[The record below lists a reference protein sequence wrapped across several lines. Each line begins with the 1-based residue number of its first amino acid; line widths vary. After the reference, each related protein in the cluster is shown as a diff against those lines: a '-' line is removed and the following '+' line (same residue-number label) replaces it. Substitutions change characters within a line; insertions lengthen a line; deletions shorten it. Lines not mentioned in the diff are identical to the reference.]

1 MQNFIFYERIEPKKK
16 PVNERIKNFSEI
28 YEIYNP
34 NEAATQADRC
44 VQCGDPYCHNACP
57 LHNFIPHWLKTVA
70 EKDIELAFRISNES
84 SPFPEIMG
92 RVCPQDR
99 LCEGACTLNEGY
111 GAITIGAIETY
122 ISEEGFKR
130 GLRPEFE
137 EKKTGKKVAIIGS
150 GPAGLS
156 CATFLL
162 RHGIE
167 PHVYERADRAGGLM
181 TYGIPNFKLDKRVVQ
196 RRIEWLKEA
205 GMQLSLGVEVGKDL
219 DFGEL
224 LDNYDAVFIGIGAT
238 KPRKANIPGE
248 DAKGAMM
255 AMDFLVNIQKKLFGD
270 PYDKDKE
277 VKEKSVVVIGGG
289 DTAMDCV
296 RTAIREG
303 AKKAV
308 CVYRRD
314 EQSMPGSRKEVKNA
328 KEEGAEFVYNAAPT
342 RVLTDDEGRVVGVEF
357 VKTISTVD
365 KSGKRK
371 LEIVKN
377 SEFTMEAD
385 VVIFALGFENT
396 PLEFLAQHGIE
407 TNEWGA
413 IKVNE
418 AYETTKPG
426 VFAGGDCYRGA
437 HLVVT
442 AAYDGRE
449 AAKSIV
455 YKVLG

>member
-1 MQNFIFYERIEPKKK
+1 MQNFIFNERIEPKKRA
-16 PVNERIKNFSEI
+16 VNERIKDFREI

-70 EKDIELAFRISNES
+70 EKDLEFAFKISNES

-111 GAITIGAIETY
+111 GAITIGAIETF

-137 EKKTGKKVAIIGS
+137 EKLSGKVAIIGS

-156 CATFLL
+156 CATYLL
-162 RHGIE
+162 RAGIE
-167 PHVYERADRAGGLM
+167 PHVFERADRAGGLM
-181 TYGIPNFKLDKRVVQ
+181 MYGIPNFKLDKKVVQ
-196 RRIEWLKEA
+196 RRIDWLLEA
-205 GMQLSLGVEVGKDL
+205 GMKLTLGVEVGKSL

-224 LDNYDAVFIGIGAT
+224 LENYDAVFIGIGAT
-238 KPRKANIPGE
+238 KPRRAGIENEEAGI
-248 DAKGAMM
+248 M
-255 AMDFLVNIQKKLFGD
+255 AMDFLTNVQKKIFGD
-270 PYDKDKE
+270 PYDKEKAD
-277 VKEKSVVVIGGG
+277 VKEKTVVVIGGG

-296 RTAIREG
+296 RTSIREG
-303 AKKAV
+303 AKKAI
-308 CVYRRD
+308 CAYRRD
-314 EQSMPGSRKEVKNA
+314 AASMPGSRKEVKNA
-328 KEEGAEFVYNAAPT
+328 EEEGAEFVYNVAPT
-342 RVLTDDEGRVVGVEF
+342 KILLDDEGKVIGVEF
-357 VKTISTVD
+357 VKTISTTTKD
-365 KSGKRK
+365 GQRK
-371 LEIVKN
+371 LEIIKN
-377 SEFTMEAD
+377 SEFTMDAD

-396 PLEFLAQHGIE
+396 PLEFLSKHGIE
-407 TNEWGA
+407 TNRWGA

-418 AYETTKPG
+418 HYETTKPG
-426 VFAGGDCYRGA
+426 VYAGGDCYRGA

-449 AAKSIV
+449 AAKAIA
-455 YKVLG
+455 KRLKG

>member
-1 MQNFIFYERIEPKKK
+1 MQNFIFNERIEPAKK

-34 NEAATQADRC
+34 NEAAIQADRC
-44 VQCGDPYCHNACP
+44 VQCGDPYCHNSCP

-70 EKDIELAFRISNES
+70 EKDLELAFKISNET

-111 GAITIGAIETY
+111 GAITIGAIETF

-137 EKKTGKKVAIIGS
+137 EKKRGKKVAIIGS

-156 CATFLL
+156 CASFLL

-167 PHVYERADRAGGLM
+167 PHVFERADRAGGLL
-181 TYGIPNFKLDKRVVQ
+181 TYGIPNFKLDKKVVQ
-196 RRIEWLKEA
+196 RRIEWLLEA
-205 GMQLSLGVEVGKDL
+205 GMQLNLGIEVGKNL

-224 LDNYDAVFIGIGAT
+224 LESYDAIFIGIGAT
-238 KPRKANIPGE
+238 KPRRAGIENE
-248 DAKGAMM
+248 DARGAVM
-255 AMDFLVNIQKKLFGD
+255 AMDFLTNIQRKLFGD
-270 PYDKDKE
+270 PYDKEME
-277 VKEKSVVVIGGG
+277 VKEKTVLVIGGG

-308 CVYRRD
+308 CAYRRD

-328 KEEGAEFVYNAAPT
+328 KEEGAEFIYNVAPT
-342 RVLTDDEGRVVGVEF
+342 KIITGDGGEVVAVQF

-377 SEFTMEAD
+377 SEFTLEAD
-385 VVIFALGFENT
+385 MVIFALGFENT
-396 PLEFLAQHGIE
+396 PLEFLAKHGIE

-418 AYETTKPG
+418 YYETTKPG

-449 AAKSIV
+449 AAKNIA
-455 YKVLG
+455 LRILE

>member
-1 MQNFIFYERIEPKKK
+1 MQNFIFNERIEPRKRA
-16 PVNERIKNFSEI
+16 VNERIKDFREI

-34 NEAATQADRC
+34 NEASIQADRC
-44 VQCGDPYCHNACP
+44 VQCGDPYCHNSCP

-70 EKDIELAFRISNES
+70 EKDLELAFRISNES

-111 GAITIGAIETY
+111 GAITIGAIETF
-122 ISEEGFKR
+122 ISEEGFKK
-130 GLRPEFE
+130 GLRPQFE
-137 EKKTGKKVAIIGS
+137 EKKSGKKVAIIGS

-156 CATFLL
+156 CATYLL
-162 RHGIE
+162 RAGIE
-167 PHVYERADRAGGLM
+167 PHLFERADRAGGLM
-181 TYGIPNFKLDKRVVQ
+181 TYGIPNFKLDKKVVQ
-196 RRIEWLKEA
+196 RRIQWLQEA
-205 GMQLSLGVEVGKDL
+205 GMKLNTNIEVGKNL
-219 DFGEL
+219 DFEEL
-224 LDNYDAVFIGIGAT
+224 LENYDAIFLGIGAT
-238 KPRKANIPGE
+238 KPRRAGILGE

-255 AMDFLVNIQKKLFGD
+255 AMDFLTNIQRKLFGD

-277 VKEKSVVVIGGG
+277 VKDKTVIVIGGG

-296 RTAIREG
+296 RTSIREG
-303 AKKAV
+303 AKKAI
-308 CVYRRD
+308 CAYRRD
-314 EQSMPGSRKEVKNA
+314 AASMPGSRKEVKNA
-328 KEEGAEFVYNAAPT
+328 EEEGAEFVYNVAPT
-342 RVLTDDEGRVVGVEF
+342 RIITGDNNEVVAVEF
-357 VKTISTVD
+357 VRTISTIAKD
-365 KSGKRK
+365 GTRK

-396 PLEFLAQHGIE
+396 PLEFLSKHGIE
-407 TNEWGA
+407 TNKWGA
-413 IKVNE
+413 IKVDSN
-418 AYETTKPG
+418 YETTKPG

-455 YKVLG
+455 RKLIG

>member
-1 MQNFIFYERIEPKKK
+1 MQNFIFNERIEPKKK

-44 VQCGDPYCHNACP
+44 VQCGDPYCHNSCP

-70 EKDIELAFRISNES
+70 EKDLELAFKISNES

-111 GAITIGAIETY
+111 GAITIGAIETF

-137 EKKTGKKVAIIGS
+137 KIKSGKKVAIIGS

-156 CATFLL
+156 CASFLL
-162 RHGIE
+162 RHGVE
-167 PHVYERADRAGGLM
+167 PHVFERADRAGGLL

-196 RRIEWLKEA
+196 RRIDWLIEA
-205 GMQLSLGVEVGKDL
+205 GMKLHLNVEVGKNL
-219 DFGEL
+219 DFEEL
-224 LDNYDAVFIGIGAT
+224 LENYDAIFIGIGAT
-238 KPRKANIPGE
+238 KPRRAGIPNE
-248 DAKGAMM
+248 DAKGAFM
-255 AMDFLVNIQKKLFGD
+255 AMDFLTNVQKKIFGD
-270 PYDKDKE
+270 PYDKAME
-277 VKEKSVVVIGGG
+277 VKDKTVLVIGGG

-296 RTAIREG
+296 RTSIREG
-303 AKKAV
+303 AKKAI
-308 CVYRRD
+308 CAYRRD

-328 KEEGAEFVYNAAPT
+328 KEEGAEFVYNVAPT
-342 RVLTDDEGRVVGVEF
+342 RILTDDNGAVVGVEF

-396 PLEFLAQHGIE
+396 PLEFLAKHGIE

-413 IKVNE
+413 IKIDE
-418 AYETTKPG
+418 HYETTKPG

-449 AAKSIV
+449 AAKNIV
-455 YKVLG
+455 AKVLA

>member
-1 MQNFIFYERIEPKKK
+1 MQNFIFNERIEPKKRS
-16 PVNERIKNFSEI
+16 VNERIKDFREI

-34 NEAATQADRC
+34 NEASSQADRC

-70 EKDIELAFRISNES
+70 ERDLTLAFKISNES

-111 GAITIGAIETY
+111 GAITIGAIETF
-122 ISEEGFKR
+122 ISEEGFKK

-137 EKKTGKKVAIIGS
+137 KKKTGKKVAIVGS

-156 CATFLL
+156 CATYLL
-162 RHGIE
+162 RYGIE
-167 PHVYERADRAGGLM
+167 PHVFERADRAGGLL
-181 TYGIPNFKLDKRVVQ
+181 TYGIPNFKLDKKVVQ
-196 RRIEWLKEA
+196 RRIDWLMEA
-205 GMQLSLGVEVGKDL
+205 GMKLNLNIEVGKNIE
-219 DFGEL
+219 FEEL
-224 LDNYDAVFIGIGAT
+224 LENYDAIFLGIGAT
-238 KPRKANIPGE
+238 KPRRAGIPGE
-248 DAKGAMM
+248 NAKGAFM
-255 AMDFLVNIQKKLFGD
+255 AMDFLTNVQRKIFGD
-270 PYDKDKE
+270 PYSKEMEVKDK
-277 VKEKSVVVIGGG
+277 KVVVIGGG

-296 RTAIREG
+296 RTSLREG
-303 AKKAV
+303 ANKAI
-308 CVYRRD
+308 CAYRRD
-314 EQSMPGSRKEVKNA
+314 AASMPGSKKEVKNA
-328 KEEGAEFVYNAAPT
+328 SEEGAEFIYNAAPT
-342 RVLTDDEGRVVGVEF
+342 KILTNEQNEVVGVEF
-357 VKTISTVD
+357 VKTISTVGKD
-365 KSGKRK
+365 GKRK
-371 LEIVKN
+371 LETIKN
-377 SEFTMEAD
+377 SEFTIDAD

-396 PLEFLAQHGIE
+396 PLEFLSQHGIE

-413 IKVNE
+413 VKIDSN
-418 AYETTKPG
+418 YETTKPG

-455 YKVLG
+455 RKLIG